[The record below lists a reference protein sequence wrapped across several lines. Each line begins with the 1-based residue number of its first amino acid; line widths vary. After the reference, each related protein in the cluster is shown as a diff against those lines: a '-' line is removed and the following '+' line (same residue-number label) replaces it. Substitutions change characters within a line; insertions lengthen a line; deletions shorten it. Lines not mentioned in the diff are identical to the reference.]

1 MGIIRW
7 DQFNARISNK
17 LRENDY
23 VYIGDMLS
31 VLLSCMQSSR
41 LENQLIDR
49 PTYIHIRSCLR
60 QIEAEL
66 LRQTEENE

>member
-1 MGIIRW
+1 MGVIRW
-7 DQFNARISNK
+7 DKFNARIANK
-17 LRENDY
+17 VWENDY
-23 VYIGDMLS
+23 VYIGDMLY

-49 PTYIHIRSCLR
+49 PTYIHIRSCLK

-66 LRQTEENE
+66 LSQT